1 MTPTRTDG
9 KAGFDHIYD
18 EPDPRDY
25 FRTLRPTEYQIPA
38 QAQPVFRRTVD
49 ACGAGSVLDVCCSY
63 GINSA
68 LLRCDVTLDDLYDH
82 YADDDIAELSP
93 DRLVAADREWY
104 AERTRPEAPR
114 TLGLDVASNAVAYGR
129 AVGVLDGGWAEDLE
143 SNEPSADLSEQIADV
158 DLVTITGGIGYV
170 SERTFDRLFDQL
182 PTERPPWV
190 AAFCLRTYPYD
201 GVAESLAQRG
211 LVTEQAAATVPQR
224 RFVSADERDAAL
236 EAVRERGL
244 DPTGRE
250 DTGWYHCDFFL
261 SRPEQQAGDPT
272 VDDLLAG

>member
-25 FRTLRPTEYQIPA
+25 FRTLRPTGYQIPA
-38 QAQPVFRRTVD
+38 RAQPVFRRTVD
-49 ACGAGSVLDVCCSY
+49 ACGAGTVLDVCCSY
-63 GINSA
+63 GINAA

-82 YADDDIAELSP
+82 YADDDVTSSRPIGWSP
-93 DRLVAADREWY
+93 PTASWF
-104 AERTRPEAPR
+104 AERTRPDAPR

-129 AVGVLDGGWAEDLE
+129 AVGLLDGGWAEDLE
-143 SNEPSADLSEQIADV
+143 SGDPSADLSDQVADV

-182 PTERPPWV
+182 PAERPPWV

-211 LVTEQAAATVPQR
+211 LVTEQSSAPSRSAASSVWTSRTPRWRRCASAASTPPVARTPAGTTATSSCPAPSSR
-224 RFVSADERDAAL
+224 RA
-236 EAVRERGL
+236 
-244 DPTGRE
+244 P
-250 DTGWYHCDFFL
+250 
-261 SRPEQQAGDPT
+261 RPST
-272 VDDLLAG
+272 TC